1 MFRTVPAILLLL
13 LCALP
18 AAGCRHPCGY
28 VGKHAVIL
36 PEGDPGPAE
45 SRPAPDPLA
54 VEQLLAPANGALIV
68 RAEGLEV
75 ASAMA
80 DCRLYG
86 REAYVEYRWY
96 TPLVKPLVVLTIVGP
111 FYAAGFDPHAHDGGN
126 WDLLDYLR
134 DVGSWF
140 NLFSGIPT
148 GARMLADDEELL
160 RSERRMAVVR
170 VARVPLPDRKVALFI
185 DDKPFAEA
193 PTDAAGR
200 ARFELDPWVRA
211 RTDSLDHA
219 LRLELV
225 GAGHGALNLT
235 LRNAAVVQY
244 LNERDKVL
252 PIR

>member
-1 MFRTVPAILLLL
+1 MIRTVAAILLLL
-13 LCALP
+13 LCGLA

-28 VGKHAVIL
+28 VGKHTAIV
-36 PEGDPGPAE
+36 PEADAGLAE
-45 SRPAPDPLA
+45 SRPAPDPL
-54 VEQLLAPANGALIV
+54 VIEQLLAPGSGTLV
-68 RAEGLEV
+68 LRAEGLEV

-80 DCRLYG
+80 ECRLYG

-96 TPLVKPLVVLTIVGP
+96 TPLVKPLVVLTLVGP

-134 DVGSWF
+134 DVGAWF

-148 GARMLADDEELL
+148 GARLLADEETLL
-160 RSERRMAVVR
+160 RSERRMTVVR
-170 VARVPLPDRKVALFI
+170 VARVALADRKVALFI

-193 PTDAAGR
+193 RTDSVGR

-211 RTDSLDHA
+211 RTDSADHA
-219 LRLELV
+219 LRLELD
-225 GAGHGALNLT
+225 GAAHGALSVT